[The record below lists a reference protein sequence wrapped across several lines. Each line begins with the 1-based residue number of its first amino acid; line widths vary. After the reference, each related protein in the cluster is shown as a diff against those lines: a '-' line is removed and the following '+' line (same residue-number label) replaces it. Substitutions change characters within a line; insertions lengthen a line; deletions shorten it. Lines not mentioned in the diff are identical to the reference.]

1 MLLQIMKTIS
11 SFIIVFLTTVAIS
24 SADAV
29 RVVCPENATPR
40 ERLAA
45 AEIVRYV
52 YLRTGRLPVIGGAKG
67 DGHVIVLNRD
77 TARLGP
83 QQFELKSDGK
93 RISISGGDDVG
104 VLYGAYRFA
113 EKLGVRFYLHGDVVP
128 DEPLAALPELNE
140 TGKPL
145 FPLRGVNPWGAHP
158 FGIDAW
164 TADDY
169 KAIFAQLAKMRM
181 NFLGFHCYPE
191 SVGHWGPE
199 PPIWHGLA
207 GDFDAAGQVTS
218 SYPSRYFNILGRKN
232 WTPKLTSQF
241 SFGGSLLFERDDWAP
256 PVMQGHCPAPTAPA
270 DCNEV
275 FNRMGAQLRDAFTFA
290 RTLDVKTCI
299 GTETPLYIPKAVR
312 ERLKAQGKNPDDP
325 ACVREVY
332 EGTFRRIM
340 AAHPLDYYWIWTPEE
355 WTWSGNKPKQYS
367 NTVADVRLA
376 IEALK
381 ASGAPFKLAT
391 CGWVLGPQHDRAA
404 FDHDLPKNVPMSA
417 ISRVVGWT
425 EVDPAFGR
433 IQGREKWAIPW
444 FESDEKHGLAA
455 LQLFVGRMRRDAAD
469 ALAYGCTG
477 LMGLHWR
484 TDILAPNAA
493 ALAQAAWDQTGWNP
507 LPGGKLP
514 VEATP
519 TVEGPVGGNVANY
532 HDRKIAD
539 TNDAPL
545 YQTCRYGL
553 DGYNLKLPNGR
564 YRVTLKFCEPHFDAA
579 GQRVGDFK
587 LQGKTVIQ
595 NLDIFARVG
604 KFAALDFSFDN
615 IEVTDGWLR
624 LGVEA
629 RTSLPLISAILVEG
643 ATATRKINCGGPAY
657 KDFEGDVQAV
667 ATAKKR
673 DLPCDDFYTDW
684 ARANFGLAEAGK
696 VFAAV
701 DGRLPMSVAG
711 GCPSGSLKAD
721 PTPWEKVA
729 TNYVCVAEL
738 EALRP
743 RVKGPGNLDRFDWWL
758 NTFRYHRSLHRVR
771 CVLGEFDALLNEK
784 KPEAA
789 LTKYREL
796 LSLYGETYRLLLAT
810 VNTPGGLAMVVN
822 LENRVQFWP
831 IVVEEPAKKLGIP
844 AAQPPREFQ
853 GAPRIIVPT
862 VRSIVSKGEKLAINF
877 IVLDNHPPKSVMLA
891 WRPLG
896 KGVFRNVKVRH
907 VARGVYRA
915 ELPPASEHFE
925 YRLEAE
931 TAAGKQL
938 VWPPTAPALNQTVV
952 LW

>member
-1 MLLQIMKTIS
+1 MKTILM
-11 SFIIVFLTTVAIS
+11 ILTLLTGVASGQTI
-24 SADAV
+24 
-29 RVVCPENATPR
+29 TK
-40 ERLAA
+40 LAEK
-45 AEIVRYV
+45 EICRYV
-52 YLRTGRLPVIGGAKG
+52 YLRTGKLQPCPMKLKLDRSLGAQEYRITSDTIAGG
-67 DGHVIVLNRD
+67 
-77 TARLGP
+77 
-83 QQFELKSDGK
+83 SD
-93 RISISGGDDVG
+93 IG
-104 VLYGAYRFA
+104 VLYGAYRYA
-113 EKLGVRFYLHGDVVP
+113 EHLGVRFYLHGDVIP
-128 DEPLAALPELNE
+128 DERLKELPVVNDS
-140 TGKPL
+140 GKPL
-145 FPLRGVNPWGAHP
+145 FVLRGVNPWGAHP

-164 TADDY
+164 SADDY

-181 NFLGFHCYPE
+181 NFLGIHSYPE
-191 SVGHWGPE
+191 SQPHWGPE
-199 PPIWHGLA
+199 PAVWHGLT
-207 GDFDAAGQVTS
+207 GDFDAAGQVTA

-256 PVMQGHCPAPTAPA
+256 PVMQGHCPAPTTPA
-270 DCNEV
+270 ACNEV

-290 RTLDVKTCI
+290 RTLGVKTCI
-299 GTETPLYIPKAVR
+299 GTEAPLDIPKAVR

-325 ACVREVY
+325 ACVRKVY

-340 AAHPLDYYWIWTPEE
+340 AAHPLDYYWIWTPEQ

-367 NTVADVRLA
+367 NTIADVRLA

-381 ASGAPFKLAT
+381 NSGAPFKLAT

-469 ALAYGCTG
+469 AFAYGCTG

-493 ALAQAAWDQTGWNP
+493 ALAQAAWNQSGWNP
-507 LPGGKLP
+507 SPGGKRP

-532 HDRKIAD
+532 PGRKIAN
-539 TNDAPL
+539 TTDAPL

-553 DGYNLKLPNGR
+553 EGYNLKLPNGR
-564 YRVTLKFCEPHFDAA
+564 YRVTLKFCEPHFDDA
-579 GQRVGDFK
+579 GQRVGDYK
-587 LQGKTVIQ
+587 LQGRTVIE

-604 KFAALDFSFDN
+604 KFAALDFAFDN

-624 LGVEA
+624 LRVEA

-643 ATATRKINCGGPAY
+643 AAATRKINCGGPAY
-657 KDFEGDVQAV
+657 KDYAADVQAV

-673 DLPCDDFYTDW
+673 DLPCDDFYDDW

-711 GCPSGSLKAD
+711 GCPSGSLKPD
-721 PTPWEKVA
+721 STPWEQVV
-729 TNYVCVAEL
+729 TNYNFVAEL
-738 EALRP
+738 ETFRP
-743 RVKGPGNLDRFDWWL
+743 RVKGAGNLERFDWWL
-758 NTFRYHRSLHRVR
+758 NTFRYHRALHQLR
-771 CVLGEFDALLNEK
+771 CVLAQ
-784 KPEAA
+784 PEPSEI
-789 LTKYREL
+789 TRQWREL
-796 LSLYGETYRLLLAT
+796 YRLLLAT

-822 LENRVQFWP
+822 LENH
-831 IVVEEPAKKLGIP
+831 A
-844 AAQPPREFQ
+844 EFGPKVLPHMKAPLPKEYEGQ
-853 GAPRIIVPT
+853 PRIIVPT
-862 VRSIVSKGEKLAINF
+862 VRSVANKGESLNVKIIALPAT
-877 IVLDNHPPKSVMLA
+877 PPTVHI
-891 WRPLG
+891 RPLG
-896 KGVFRNVKVRH
+896 KGAWKTVAAKH
-907 VARGVYRA
+907 VARAVY
-915 ELPPASEHFE
+915 EVKLPVAQDDFE
-925 YRLEAE
+925 YYV
-931 TAAGKQL
+931 TAGKNL
-938 VWPPTAPALNQTVV
+938 VWPATAPSLNQTVV
-952 LW
+952 VW